1 MIDYSFGL
9 EFKEFFAFCFCVLL
23 SYLCYRYFTC
33 MTKYWRKLFGI
44 RKERQTENLEMT
56 PTRSSE
62 NIEANRQIDSPFSST
77 SSLNENNHFLQR
89 LATDY
94 TEPRKRSPVLPIPK

>member
-1 MIDYSFGL
+1 
-9 EFKEFFAFCFCVLL
+9 
-23 SYLCYRYFTC
+23 

-77 SSLNENNHFLQR
+77 SSLSENNHFLQR
-89 LATDY
+89 F
-94 TEPRKRSPVLPIPK
+94 EPRKRSPVLPIPE